1 MMNKPLQAGDEI
13 RVVAPSISWSNTKKH
28 LANYERAQARLE
40 SLGYKV
46 SFGENIRQVF
56 QQGTA
61 TAQARADDLN
71 AAYADPKV
79 RAVLTVT
86 GGWSANEVLP
96 LIDWEAM
103 RRNPKSMI
111 GFSDIT
117 VLLNAFYAKTGV
129 VQFLGPNF
137 STLGKMIEWR
147 YTLENF
153 QAAVSGQP
161 TTLTRSQRWGKSGYW
176 GKLGQK
182 TQATKAWRILQRGTA
197 KATLLGGNLGT
208 FYLLQGTEYCPKFD
222 QPFIFAL
229 EDDAEAGDLTARE
242 VSRRFE
248 SLLQLPNFRA
258 NLRGLIVGRFEPD
271 SRISIKEIAEII
283 NSKNLNPNIPIVLN
297 LDFGHT
303 LPLLTLPIGD
313 KVCLEAD
320 RRVKL
325 TINNHK

>member
-1 MMNKPLQAGDEI
+1 
-13 RVVAPSISWSNTKKH
+13 
-28 LANYERAQARLE
+28 
-40 SLGYKV
+40 LGYKV
-46 SFGENIRQVF
+46 SYGENIRAVF

-61 TAQARADDLN
+61 TAQTRADDLN
-71 AAYADPKV
+71 AAFADPNV
-79 RAVLTVT
+79 RAVLAVA

-96 LIDWEAM
+96 LIDWEM
-103 RRNPKSMI
+103 VRKNPKPLI

-117 VLLNAFYAKTGV
+117 VLLNAFYAKTGA

-137 STLGKMIEWR
+137 GTLGKMLEWR

-153 QAAVSGQP
+153 QAALSGAP
-161 TTLTRSQRWGKSGYW
+161 TELRRSRHWGESR
-176 GKLGQK
+176 QK
-182 TQATKAWRILQRGTA
+182 TYATKPWRILQRGAA

-271 SRISIKEIAEII
+271 SHTSVKEISEII
-283 NSKNLNPNIPIVLN
+283 SSKNLRPEIPIILN

-303 LPLLTLPIGD
+303 LPLLTLPIGGTV
-313 KVCLEAD
+313 KLEVD
-320 RRVKL
+320 RRIKL
-325 TINNHK
+325 TI